1 MARLRWMLVLLA
13 AVSIRAAAQQE
24 AAPSAQ
30 DGPMQIPIAKTDA
43 SQSAKP
49 QTATAMEENSAPMPD
64 KDGVYEPAPG
74 VELPRLI
81 DAATVAYPSEM
92 PTGNGPRI
100 CIISLIVS
108 SEGEARKA
116 EVIRSL
122 NPVVDQIALD
132 AVANAIFEPGTV
144 SGKPV
149 PVRIDVSLHFF
160 GREDTATLKV
170 LQRKYSGSM
179 SSPKR
184 YDVPPKPIHIVEAE
198 FSEQAR
204 RAGKSGIVVVSLVV
218 SEDGMPTQVHVVRGV
233 GMGLDEQALA
243 AVNQYRFKPAM
254 KDGKPVAAQISVA
267 VSFKLYNPRN

>member
-30 DGPMQIPIAKTDA
+30 DGPTQIPIAKTDA

-49 QTATAMEENSAPMPD
+49 QTAMEEDPAPMPD
-64 KDGVYEPAPG
+64 KDGVYETTPG
-74 VELPRLI
+74 VELPGLI
-81 DAATVAYPSEM
+81 DGATVAYPSDV
-92 PTGNGPRI
+92 PRGNGPRS
-100 CIISLIVS
+100 CIVS
-108 SEGEARKA
+108 LVVGSDGVAADVK
-116 EVIRSL
+116 VIRSL
-122 NPVVDQIALD
+122 NPPVDKIVLD
-132 AVANAIFEPGTV
+132 AMKKAHFEPGTV

-170 LQRKYSGSM
+170 LQRKYSGPM
-179 SSPKR
+179 IAAKPYDVSPKL
-184 YDVPPKPIHIVEAE
+184 IHSVEAE
-198 FSEQAR
+198 SSDEAR
-204 RAGKSGIVVVSLVV
+204 REGKSGVVVISLVV

-233 GMGLDEQALA
+233 GMGLDEQAVA

-254 KDGKPVAAQISVA
+254 KDGQPVAAQISVM
-267 VSFKLYNPRN
+267 VSFKFYNRRD